1 MRGKQPF
8 SGAWCSH
15 KLGRPCSAEDGFTLC
30 VPSPGFPEEAAESAA
45 EEGGFQQPPTGWIR
59 RGLCL
64 ECRCGIGVAKPDQMP
79 HKLSPRPPASPA
91 RGARRRGRVAALQR
105 GQGTAP
111 QPLSSGS
118 CRETRQI
125 FRRAEGRQHPE
136 IPLGSCLQISAP
148 GRAPRGRDVLGIT
161 GLREMGL
168 KKLQGPPGH
177 AVAAGTGCKR
187 IPSQLRSSSGGNPG
201 LSGEG
206 RALHGGPGP
215 GLHRG
220 HSVTVS
226 EAAHAPVV
234 LQLLPRLAFCS
245 RRLFS
250 AVPCAP
256 GGAGGGTAAQGTAA
270 HLCTTA
276 RKAFPAQGSLR
287 AIPRPTQG
295 SHMSREELTSP
306 QPSPDNPGFPP
317 EELQSCEGMRLQ
329 PVPAATAC
337 PGGPWGCF
345 YPIHVGFSVPHRR
358 CPLCRVPWSCS
369 PQAPGPSGAA
379 PGCP

>member
-15 KLGRPCSAEDGFTLC
+15 KLGRPCSAEDGFTLS

-79 HKLSPRPPASPA
+79 HKLSPHPPASPA

-168 KKLQGPPGH
+168 KKPQGPPRAH
-177 AVAAGTGCKR
+177 CGCGDR
-187 IPSQLRSSSGGNPG
+187 LQTHPF
-201 LSGEG
+201 
-206 RALHGGPGP
+206 
-215 GLHRG
+215 
-220 HSVTVS
+220 T
-226 EAAHAPVV
+226 AP
-234 LQLLPRLAFCS
+234 QLLRGKS
-245 RRLFS
+245 RVIR
-250 AVPCAP
+250 
-256 GGAGGGTAAQGTAA
+256 
-270 HLCTTA
+270 
-276 RKAFPAQGSLR
+276 
-287 AIPRPTQG
+287 
-295 SHMSREELTSP
+295 
-306 QPSPDNPGFPP
+306 
-317 EELQSCEGMRLQ
+317 
-329 PVPAATAC
+329 
-337 PGGPWGCF
+337 
-345 YPIHVGFSVPHRR
+345 
-358 CPLCRVPWSCS
+358 
-369 PQAPGPSGAA
+369 
-379 PGCP
+379 